1 MVMDENF
8 KMEKRIHFMAFVN
21 FMAFSKRKTDLMK

>member
-21 FMAFSKRKTDLMK
+21 SKRKTDLMK